1 MKKSKLEIL
10 CRPGL
15 DCAAIVGHQL
25 QYNSLPAPAVGS
37 LQFLQELSVCVL
49 MDGWDYLD
57 RLDGWL
63 QFSLYANFWKVG
75 GTSTTTTTTCTA
87 QGVGYAPDFL
97 CGTLIKK

>member
-75 GTSTTTTTTCTA
+75 GTSTTTTTCTA